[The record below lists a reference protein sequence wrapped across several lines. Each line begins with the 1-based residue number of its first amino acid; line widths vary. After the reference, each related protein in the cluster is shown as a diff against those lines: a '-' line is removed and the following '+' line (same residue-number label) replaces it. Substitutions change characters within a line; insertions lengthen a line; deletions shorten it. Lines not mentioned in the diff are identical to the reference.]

1 MYARRAAPRLGPH
14 VEMTPW
20 RRGAPASRVRR
31 RTRYADALRAYARG
45 TAGGRPGER
54 RAHEA
59 GRRAGGGPSGR
70 AVAGDCGD
78 GAYPYE
84 PRRPALL
91 GAIFQVGP
99 PARGARAGGWGR
111 TRDGAGRARD
121 GPSDVCDV
129 SSQRRICDI
138 HIAYGRYPG
147 RSRWVCPGDM
157 DIGAAIIA
165 PDNRYRR
172 APRAR
177 TAAERRPQRAGRA
190 TEGGARVKA
199 VSGYIVNRPGP
210 LSLTPPSTSHTD
222 PLVCGLRPGRS
233 ILSGPAA
240 LHPPLLF
247 SEGRAPLE
255 ATGRRRRRRLRCLH
269 GRRELLGGL
278 AQNVLDRLLCR
289 LDYCDARVR
298 LEPIEDHLAL
308 ERLLHARARL
318 ALLELLSTLQRLS
331 L

>member
-1 MYARRAAPRLGPH
+1 MCGSPHLYARRAAPRLGPH

-31 RTRYADALRAYARG
+31 LRRCALYAPTR
-45 TAGGRPGER
+45 GRPGER

-99 PARGARAGGWGR
+99 PGPGGRGRGRA
-111 TRDGAGRARD
+111 DGAGRARD

-157 DIGAAIIA
+157 DIGAAIIGA
-165 PDNRYRR
+165 I
-172 APRAR
+172 
-177 TAAERRPQRAGRA
+177 TAAARRPQRAGRA
-190 TEGGARVKA
+190 TEGGARVKRVKA

-233 ILSGPAA
+233 IPSGPAA